1 MRLGCAGCLTFLL
14 LAAAAAGAVWTGIR
28 ASGEPA
34 LTVDAGTAADGMRAQ
49 KKILDIARGRVP
61 EGGRVVLTE
70 GEINAFLTRHL
81 ADLADLPFGGVAV
94 RLGGDGTVA
103 FKGRVPLRRAVP
115 LLSTAAGLVPSA
127 WLERPVWFY
136 VAARPRVESRG
147 RRHYLYFVVER
158 FAVGR
163 QPLPASLLKLLLDP
177 VALRA
182 LAWPI
187 PDGVGSVTIEPG
199 QVAIRPAS

>member
-70 GEINAFLTRHL
+70 GGINAFLTRHL
-81 ADLADLPFGGVAV
+81 AD
-94 RLGGDGTVA
+94 T
-103 FKGRVPLRRAVP
+103 
-115 LLSTAAGLVPSA
+115 AGL
-127 WLERPVWFY
+127 L
-136 VAARPRVESRG
+136 VAGGGAGVGGGGAR
-147 RRHYLYFVVER
+147 
-158 FAVGR
+158 
-163 QPLPASLLKLLLDP
+163 
-177 VALRA
+177 
-182 LAWPI
+182 AWPM
-187 PDGVGSVTIEPG
+187 PGGCGSVTVEPG
-199 QVAIRPAS
+199 QFAIRPASLRSRTRAGGHKCSPRELASRPVI

>member
-81 ADLADLPFGGVAV
+81 ADTADLPFGGVAV
-94 RLGGDGTVA
+94 GFSGDGTVA
-103 FKGRVPLRRAVP
+103 FKGRVPMRRAVP
-115 LLSTAAGLVPSA
+115 LFSTAAGLGASA
-127 WLERPVWFY
+127 SFGIIGSYSGRFPAWQSA
-136 VAARPRVESRG
+136 VASSV
-147 RRHYLYFVVER
+147 FV
-158 FAVGR
+158 FAG
-163 QPLPASLLKLLLDP
+163 
-177 VALRA
+177 
-182 LAWPI
+182 
-187 PDGVGSVTIEPG
+187 GVGSIVFPYLTGPIASAGGFRLALAMTAVPALAYAAFSL
-199 QVAIRPAS
+199 VIRAGSGEKPQ